1 MGESDIDIYPS
12 ILSSDFSNL
21 ADQLKEAETAGFTGI
36 HVDMMDGQFVPPITF
51 GTQIINAVRQNF
63 SGFIDVHMMVV
74 SPIRFAEELSA
85 AGVDSVS
92 LHIETLVDPASD
104 LRIIKNLGLNSCLA
118 LNPSTS
124 LKEIYPY
131 LEIIDQVLIMSVEPG
146 YGGQSFIKESL
157 VKISELKEK
166 IKKKGLKLKIQVD
179 GGVNISTIKSVHNA
193 GADLVVAGS
202 AVFSPNFSV
211 SQAYFDLK
219 KALLADTL

>member
-1 MGESDIDIYPS
+1 MGEGDIDIYPS
-12 ILSSDFSNL
+12 ILSADFSNL
-21 ADQLKEAETAGFTGI
+21 ANQLREAESVGFAGI

-219 KALLADTL
+219 KALSADTL

>member
-1 MGESDIDIYPS
+1 MGEGDIDIYPS
-12 ILSSDFSNL
+12 ILSADFSNL
-21 ADQLKEAETAGFTGI
+21 ANQLKEAESAGFAGI

-166 IKKKGLKLKIQVD
+166 IKRQGLKLKIQVD

-219 KALLADTL
+219 KALSADTL

>member
-1 MGESDIDIYPS
+1 MGEGDIDIYPS
-12 ILSSDFSNL
+12 ILSADFSNL
-21 ADQLKEAETAGFTGI
+21 ANQLKEAETAGFTGI

-51 GTQIINAVRQNF
+51 GTQIINAVRENF
-63 SGFIDVHMMVV
+63 TGLLDVHLMVV

-92 LHIETLVDPASD
+92 LHIETLADPTSD
-104 LRIIKNLGLNSCLA
+104 LRIIRNLGLNSCLA

-146 YGGQSFIKESL
+146 YGGQSFIEESL

-166 IKKKGLKLKIQVD
+166 IKKKGLNLKIQVD
-179 GGVNISTIKSVHNA
+179 GGVNISTIKAVNDA

-202 AVFSPNFSV
+202 AVFSHNFSIT
-211 SQAYFDLK
+211 QAYFDLK
-219 KALLADTL
+219 KALSADTL

>member
-51 GTQIINAVRQNF
+51 GTQIINAVRENF
-63 SGFIDVHMMVV
+63 TGLLDVHLMVV

-92 LHIETLVDPASD
+92 LHIETLADPTSD
-104 LRIIKNLGLNSCLA
+104 LRIIRNLGLNSCLA

-219 KALLADTL
+219 KALSADTL

>member
-21 ADQLKEAETAGFTGI
+21 ADQRKEAETAGFTGI

-74 SPIRFAEELSA
+74 SPMRFAEELSA

-157 VKISELKEK
+157 IKISELKEK
-166 IKKKGLKLKIQVD
+166 IKRQGLKLKIQVD

-219 KALLADTL
+219 KALSADTL

>member
-92 LHIETLVDPASD
+92 LHIETLADPTSD
-104 LRIIKNLGLNSCLA
+104 LRIIRNLGLNSCLA

-131 LEIIDQVLIMSVEPG
+131 LEIIDQVLIMSVEQG

-179 GGVNISTIKSVHNA
+179 GGDNISTIKSVHNA

-202 AVFSPNFSV
+202 AVVSPNFSV
-211 SQAYFDLK
+211 SKPYFDLK
-219 KALLADTL
+219 KALSADTL

>member
-51 GTQIINAVRQNF
+51 GTQIINAVRENF
-63 SGFIDVHMMVV
+63 TGLLDVHLMVV

-92 LHIETLVDPASD
+92 LHIETLADPTSD
-104 LRIIKNLGLNSCLA
+104 LRIIRNLGLNSCLA

-146 YGGQSFIKESL
+146 YGGQSFIEESL

-166 IKKKGLKLKIQVD
+166 IKKKGLNLKIQVD
-179 GGVNISTIKSVHNA
+179 GGVNISTIKAVHDA

-202 AVFSPNFSV
+202 AVFSHNFSIT
-211 SQAYFDLK
+211 QAYFDLK
-219 KALLADTL
+219 RALSADTL

>member
-1 MGESDIDIYPS
+1 M
-12 ILSSDFSNL
+12 
-21 ADQLKEAETAGFTGI
+21 
-36 HVDMMDGQFVPPITF
+36 
-51 GTQIINAVRQNF
+51 
-63 SGFIDVHMMVV
+63 HMMVV

-85 AGVDSVS
+85 AGVDSIS

-202 AVFSPNFSV
+202 AVFSHNFSIT
-211 SQAYFDLK
+211 QAYFDLK
-219 KALLADTL
+219 RALSADTL

>member
-1 MGESDIDIYPS
+1 MGEGDLDIYPS
-12 ILSSDFSNL
+12 ILSADFSNL
-21 ADQLKEAETAGFTGI
+21 ANQLKEAETAGFTGI

-51 GTQIINAVRQNF
+51 GTQIIHAVRENF
-63 SGFIDVHMMVV
+63 TGFIDVHMMVV

-92 LHIETLVDPASD
+92 LHIETLANPASD
-104 LRIIKNLGLNSCLA
+104 LRIIRNLGLNSCLA

-146 YGGQSFIKESL
+146 YGGQSFIEESL
-157 VKISELKEK
+157 VKISELKDK
-166 IKKKGLKLKIQVD
+166 IKKKGLNLKIQVD
-179 GGVNISTIKSVHNA
+179 GGVNISTIKAVHDA

-202 AVFSPNFSV
+202 AVFSHNFSIT
-211 SQAYFDLK
+211 QAYFDLK
-219 KALLADTL
+219 RALSADTL

>member
-51 GTQIINAVRQNF
+51 GTQIINAVRENF
-63 SGFIDVHMMVV
+63 TGLLDVHLMVV

-92 LHIETLVDPASD
+92 LHIETLADPTSD
-104 LRIIKNLGLNSCLA
+104 LRIIRNLGLNSCLA

-124 LKEIYPY
+124 LKEINPY
-131 LEIIDQVLIMSVEPG
+131 LVYIFQVLIMSVEPG

-166 IKKKGLKLKIQVD
+166 IKKKGLNLKIQVD
-179 GGVNISTIKSVHNA
+179 GGVNISTIKAVHDA

-202 AVFSPNFSV
+202 AVFSHNFSIT
-211 SQAYFDLK
+211 QAYFDLK
-219 KALLADTL
+219 RALSADTL

>member
-51 GTQIINAVRQNF
+51 GIQIINAVRENF
-63 SGFIDVHMMVV
+63 TGLLDVHLMVV

-92 LHIETLVDPASD
+92 LHIETLADPTSD
-104 LRIIKNLGLNSCLA
+104 LRIIRNLGLNSCLA

-179 GGVNISTIKSVHNA
+179 GGVNISTIKAVHDA

-202 AVFSPNFSV
+202 AVFSHNFSIT
-211 SQAYFDLK
+211 QAYFDLK
-219 KALLADTL
+219 RALSADTL

>member
-1 MGESDIDIYPS
+1 MREGDIDIYPS
-12 ILSSDFSNL
+12 ILSADFSNL
-21 ADQLKEAETAGFTGI
+21 AKQLKEAEIAGFTGI

-51 GTQIINAVRQNF
+51 GPQIINVVRENF
-63 SGFIDVHMMVV
+63 KGLLDVHMMVV

-92 LHIETLVDPASD
+92 LHIETLADPASD
-104 LRIIKNLGLNSCLA
+104 LRIIKNLKLNPCLA

-146 YGGQSFIKESL
+146 YGGQTFIKESL
-157 VKISELKEK
+157 AKISDLREK
-166 IKKKGLKLKIQVD
+166 IIKKGLKLKIQVD
-179 GGVNISTIKSVHNA
+179 GGVNISTIKSIHNA

-202 AVFSPNFSV
+202 AVFNPNFSV
-211 SQAYFDLK
+211 AEAYLNLK
-219 KALLADTL
+219 KALSADSL

>member
-63 SGFIDVHMMVV
+63 SGFIDVHMMVI

-85 AGVDSVS
+85 AGVDSIS

-146 YGGQSFIKESL
+146 YGGQSFIEESL

-166 IKKKGLKLKIQVD
+166 IKKKGLNLKIQVD
-179 GGVNISTIKSVHNA
+179 GGVNISTIKAVHDA

-202 AVFSPNFSV
+202 AVFSHNFSIT
-211 SQAYFDLK
+211 QAYFDLK
-219 KALLADTL
+219 RALSADTL

>member
-1 MGESDIDIYPS
+1 MGEGDIDIYPS
-12 ILSSDFSNL
+12 ILSADFSNL
-21 ADQLKEAETAGFTGI
+21 ANQLKEAETAGFTGI

-63 SGFIDVHMMVV
+63 SGFIDVHMMVI

-219 KALLADTL
+219 KALSADTL

>member
-1 MGESDIDIYPS
+1 MGEGDIDIYPS
-12 ILSSDFSNL
+12 ILSADFSNL
-21 ADQLKEAETAGFTGI
+21 ANQLKEAASAGFAGI

-157 VKISELKEK
+157 IKISELKEK
-166 IKKKGLKLKIQVD
+166 IKRQGLKLKIQVD

-219 KALLADTL
+219 KALSADTL

>member
-1 MGESDIDIYPS
+1 MGEGDIDIYPS
-12 ILSSDFSNL
+12 ILSADFSNL
-21 ADQLKEAETAGFTGI
+21 ANQLKEAESVGFAGI

-219 KALLADTL
+219 KALSADTL

>member
-1 MGESDIDIYPS
+1 MREGDIDIYPS
-12 ILSSDFSNL
+12 ILSADFSNL
-21 ADQLKEAETAGFTGI
+21 AKQLKEAEIAGFTGI

-51 GTQIINAVRQNF
+51 GPQIINVVRENF
-63 SGFIDVHMMVV
+63 KGLLDVHMMVV

-92 LHIETLVDPASD
+92 LHIETLADPASD
-104 LRIIKNLGLNSCLA
+104 LRIIKNLKLNPCLA

-146 YGGQSFIKESL
+146 YGGQTFIQESL
-157 VKISELKEK
+157 AKISDLREK
-166 IKKKGLKLKIQVD
+166 IIKKGLKLKIQVD
-179 GGVNISTIKSVHNA
+179 GGVNISTIKSIHNA

-202 AVFSPNFSV
+202 AVFNPNFSV
-211 SQAYFDLK
+211 AEAYLNLK
-219 KALLADTL
+219 KALSADSL

>member
-51 GTQIINAVRQNF
+51 GIQIINAVRENF
-63 SGFIDVHMMVV
+63 TGLLDVHLMVV

-92 LHIETLVDPASD
+92 LHIETLADPTSD
-104 LRIIKNLGLNSCLA
+104 LRIIRNLGLNSCLA

-166 IKKKGLKLKIQVD
+166 IKKKGLNLKIQVD
-179 GGVNISTIKSVHNA
+179 GGVNISTIKAVHDA

-202 AVFSPNFSV
+202 AVFSHNFSIT
-211 SQAYFDLK
+211 QAYFDLK
-219 KALLADTL
+219 RALSADTL

>member
-1 MGESDIDIYPS
+1 MSAGDLDIYPS
-12 ILSSDFSNL
+12 ILSADFSNL
-21 ADQLKEAETAGFTGI
+21 ANQLKEAETAGFTGI

-51 GTQIINAVRQNF
+51 GTQIINAVRENF
-63 SGFIDVHMMVV
+63 TGLLDVHLMVV

-92 LHIETLVDPASD
+92 LHIETLADPTSD
-104 LRIIKNLGLNSCLA
+104 LRIIRNLGLNSCLA

-146 YGGQSFIKESL
+146 YGGQSFIEESL

-166 IKKKGLKLKIQVD
+166 IKKKGLNLKIQVD
-179 GGVNISTIKSVHNA
+179 GGINISTIKAVNDA

-202 AVFSPNFSV
+202 AVFSHNFSIT
-211 SQAYFDLK
+211 QAYFDLK
-219 KALLADTL
+219 RALSADTL

>member
-1 MGESDIDIYPS
+1 MGEGDIDIYPS
-12 ILSSDFSNL
+12 ILSADFSNL
-21 ADQLKEAETAGFTGI
+21 ANQLKEAETAGFTGI

-179 GGVNISTIKSVHNA
+179 GGVNISTIKAVHDA

-219 KALLADTL
+219 KALSADTL